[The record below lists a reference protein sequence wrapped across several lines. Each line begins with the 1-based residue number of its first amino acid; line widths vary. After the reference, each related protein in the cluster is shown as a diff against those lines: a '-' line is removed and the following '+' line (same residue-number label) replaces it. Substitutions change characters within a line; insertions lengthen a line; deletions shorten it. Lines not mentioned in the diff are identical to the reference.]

1 MEKNISLFFSDLSL
15 PSQNSKNYLI
25 ELFHDNKKEII
36 TYPQSNPTI
45 ITLFLKSDKQIL
57 LINIKPKQNTKKQKI
72 IFHGEIMIFKK
83 LLQEKPLEKYI
94 FLYSNDKDSERF
106 KSNKDSG
113 KIFVRIKLADE
124 TNINNITNQKE
135 RERERENEEM
145 VEIIDTSIKN
155 ERKTDNNVFDDDIS
169 DIKAEPISKN
179 ELRAYNIDDIISI
192 EGINKLK
199 ELIENEENKNS
210 LFPNT
215 DIDSLKYFNKNI
227 FKEYKDLNE
236 YYSNI
241 LTEISKNKEEIK
253 EKAEKYN
260 NDNEKLE
267 NELNKLRLETR
278 QNREQLDQKIK
289 ENKEKD
295 ENISQNLEE
304 IIIKE
309 RNLFEK
315 LKKNGRE
322 EEKETKNYGDENDL
336 KNICNLIK
344 ILNNLGYNIDDGD
357 ITDSEKQNLNDLL
370 YNENTFK
377 SNNNSQKM
385 EQNNDDDIKENY
397 ELGNIIVTLIE
408 RDVNDLYM
416 RKLIE
421 QIKIDQIDAITYC
434 FTGENKNKEVVFK
447 LENNNLIC
455 STGETFTVWLIKN
468 FSL

>member
-1 MEKNISLFFSDLSL
+1 
-15 PSQNSKNYLI
+15 
-25 ELFHDNKKEII
+25 
-36 TYPQSNPTI
+36 
-45 ITLFLKSDKQIL
+45 
-57 LINIKPKQNTKKQKI
+57 
-72 IFHGEIMIFKK
+72 MIFKK

-106 KSNKDSG
+106 KSNKESG

-155 ERKTDNNVFDDDIS
+155 ERKSDNNVFDDDIS

-267 NELNKLRLETR
+267 NELNKLKLETR

-309 RNLFEK
+309 RNLFEE
-315 LKKNGRE
+315 LKKMVGKKKKRQ
-322 EEKETKNYGDENDL
+322 
-336 KNICNLIK
+336 K
-344 ILNNLGYNIDDGD
+344 IMGM
-357 ITDSEKQNLNDLL
+357 
-370 YNENTFK
+370 
-377 SNNNSQKM
+377 KM
-385 EQNNDDDIKENY
+385 I
-397 ELGNIIVTLIE
+397 
-408 RDVNDLYM
+408 
-416 RKLIE
+416 
-421 QIKIDQIDAITYC
+421 
-434 FTGENKNKEVVFK
+434 
-447 LENNNLIC
+447 
-455 STGETFTVWLIKN
+455 
-468 FSL
+468 

>member
-25 ELFHDNKKEII
+25 ELFHENKKEII

-45 ITLFLKSDKQIL
+45 MTLFLKSDKQIL
-57 LINIKPKQNTKKQKI
+57 SINIKSKQTTKKQKI

-124 TNINNITNQKE
+124 SNINNITNQKE
-135 RERERENEEM
+135 RERETEEM

-155 ERKTDNNVFDDDIS
+155 EKKSDNNVFDDDIS

-215 DIDSLKYFNKNI
+215 GIDSLKYFNKNI

-253 EKAEKYN
+253 EKAQKYN
-260 NDNEKLE
+260 NDNENLE
-267 NELNKLRLETR
+267 KELNKLRLETR

-357 ITDSEKQNLNDLL
+357 ITDSEKQNFNDLL
-370 YNENTFK
+370 FNENTFK
-377 SNNNSQKM
+377 SNNNSQKI

>member
-15 PSQNSKNYLI
+15 PAQNSKNYLI
-25 ELFHDNKKEII
+25 ELFCENKKEII
-36 TYPQSNPTI
+36 KYPQSNPTI
-45 ITLFLKSDKQIL
+45 ITSFLKADKQIL
-57 LINIKPKQNTKKQKI
+57 SINIKSKQTKKQKI
-72 IFHGEIMIFKK
+72 IFRGEIMIFKK

-94 FLYSNDKDSERF
+94 FLYSNDKDSERI
-106 KSNKDSG
+106 KYNKEPG

-124 TNINNITNQKE
+124 TNINNKTNQK
-135 RERERENEEM
+135 ERERENEEM

-155 ERKTDNNVFDDDIS
+155 EKKNDNNAFDDDIS

-179 ELRAYNIDDIISI
+179 ELKAYNIDDIISI

-199 ELIENEENKNS
+199 EIIEKEENKNS

-215 DIDSLKYFNKNI
+215 DIDSLKYFNKNL
-227 FKEYKDLNE
+227 FNEYKDLNE

-253 EKAEKYN
+253 EKAQKYIN
-260 NDNEKLE
+260 ENEKLE
-267 NELNKLRLETR
+267 NELNKLRLETK
-278 QNREQLDQKIK
+278 QNREQLEQKIK

-295 ENISQNLEE
+295 ENISKNLEE

-315 LKKNGRE
+315 LKKKDKK

-377 SNNNSQKM
+377 SNNNNSQKM

-434 FTGENKNKEVVFK
+434 FTGENKTKEIVFK